1 MKIAILSDVH
11 DHRDNLSKCITNIQS
26 QSVDHIIHL

>member
-11 DHRDNLSKCITNIQS
+11 DHRDTLNKFFKE
-26 QSVDHIIHL
+26 VKKE